1 MQPSTDTATYNPGAN
16 GFVLV
21 RVPAE
26 YAPSVTVTALSDE
39 MKARQAWESEEQA
52 RAAEQ
57 RAAEEGE
64 QHERH
69 LGESVSRWRR
79 GVPIGPA
86 VVSGQSGGTVQ
97 SGVSIDG
104 KTYDIY
110 TFTDDTNDSMSITL
124 STGGSARVLLVGGG
138 GCGGPPGT
146 KYPGG
151 GGGAGE
157 MFEEEVALPAGELPV
172 VVGSGGGLRAANW
185 GSNVYAL
192 NGGQASSVGGVAAC
206 GGGYGGGYK
215 ATRCRAVTVAQAAE
229 PVVETQSMCP

>member
-1 MQPSTDTATYNPGAN
+1 MSGIWVKV
-16 GFVLV
+16 F
-21 RVPAE
+21 PA
-26 YAPSVTVTALSDE
+26 
-39 MKARQAWESEEQA
+39 
-52 RAAEQ
+52 
-57 RAAEEGE
+57 G
-64 QHERH
+64 
-69 LGESVSRWRR
+69 GG

-138 GCGGPPGT
+138 GCGGTYPAAP
-146 KYPGG
+146 YPGG

-185 GSNVYAL
+185 GSNVYAWK
-192 NGGQASSVGGVAAC
+192 VARLLPSAVWLLAAAATEAAT
-206 GGGYGGGYK
+206 K
-215 ATRCRAVTVAQAAE
+215 ATRCRAGTVARAAE
-229 PVVETQSMCP
+229 PGVGTQSMCP